1 MIGGLSYLTGLAA
14 AGRQR
19 PLGVG
24 AGRRRH
30 AGASPSAP
38 RWWPASGWP
47 SISKDATELVLELGT
62 LISGNPDAQR
72 VVIETVAVDQPDAS
86 GGTTMPAIIETRQFS
101 RLNQAASTTV
111 GLRTLPGA
119 LRAITTFPIMLGI
132 SVVLALVF
140 AVLGFLFLVA
150 WVL

>member
-1 MIGGLSYLTGLAA
+1 
-14 AGRQR
+14 
-19 PLGVG
+19 
-24 AGRRRH
+24 
-30 AGASPSAP
+30 
-38 RWWPASGWP
+38 
-47 SISKDATELVLELGT
+47 
-62 LISGNPDAQR
+62 
-72 VVIETVAVDQPDAS
+72 
-86 GGTTMPAIIETRQFS
+86 MPAIIETRQFS

-132 SVVLALVF
+132 SIVLALAF